1 MRRPTTWSDARTAR
15 RPAAAAVLFTLL
27 AGGTATAAT
36 DEPEVVARADW
47 GSGDGQ
53 LGRRGGEES
62 APEGPMSFAIT
73 PTEEIWVLDQVNLRL
88 VRFDAAGR
96 QDRALPLGS
105 DTFQDLALAPTG
117 ELVLLD
123 RLAARLVRVLDASGA
138 TVTETPLEG
147 YGIAEGG
154 GTTALFARDDG
165 VWVEYDH
172 RRAVRVMGPQY
183 EPLFFRNDHGGR
195 ALGPDVLGFA
205 RRAGG
210 AQVELWTV
218 DRKRDVVLADA
229 LVTFDEPV
237 ARIVTLAAAPQRGVV
252 LAVHAMTEDPAQ
264 DDRVTHEMLE
274 VRYLDATLA
283 ERRRL
288 RTTPSVGAWEQ
299 FKELEVSADG
309 TLWQL
314 AFVADGVEVRR
325 WRP

>member
-1 MRRPTTWSDARTAR
+1 MRRSATWSNTWTAR
-15 RPAAAAVLFTLL
+15 RPAAVVVLIALL
-27 AGGTATAAT
+27 GGGTAAAAT
-36 DEPEVVARADW
+36 DEPELAVRAEW

-73 PTEEIWVLDQVNLRL
+73 PNDEVWVLDQVNRRL

-96 QDRALPLGS
+96 QDRSLPIGA
-105 DTFQDLALAPTG
+105 DTFQDVALAPTG

-123 RLAARLVRVLDASGA
+123 RLAARLVRVLDAGG
-138 TVTETPLEG
+138 TVRGETALEG
-147 YGIAEGG
+147 LGIAEGG

-172 RRAVRVMGPQY
+172 RRTVRVMSPQF
-183 EPLFFRNDHGGR
+183 ESLFFRNDHGGR
-195 ALGPDVLGFA
+195 PLGAEVLGFA

-218 DRKRDVVLADA
+218 DRERDVVLAEA
-229 LVTFDEPV
+229 LLTFDEPV
-237 ARIVTLAAAPQRGVV
+237 ARIVTLAAAPQDGVV
-252 LAVHAMTEDPAQ
+252 LAVHGMTEDPAQ
-264 DDRVTHEMLE
+264 EYRVVHEALE
-274 VRYLDATLA
+274 VRFLDAGLA

-288 RTTPSVGAWEQ
+288 RTAPSVGAWEQ
-299 FKELEVSADG
+299 FKELEVAADG
-309 TLWQL
+309 SLWQL
-314 AFVADGVEVRR
+314 AFVAEGVEVRR

>member
-1 MRRPTTWSDARTAR
+1 MRRSATWNDARTAR
-15 RPAAAAVLFTLL
+15 PTAAATVLFTLL
-27 AGGTATAAT
+27 AGGTAAAAT
-36 DEPEVVARADW
+36 DEPQLVVRADW

-53 LGRRGGEES
+53 LGRRGGQES
-62 APEGPMSFAIT
+62 APEGPMSFAVT
-73 PTEEIWVLDQVNLRL
+73 PTGEVWVLDQVNRRL
-88 VRFDAAGR
+88 VRFDTAGR
-96 QDRALPLGS
+96 QDRTLPLGS
-105 DTFQDLALAPTG
+105 DTFQDLALAPG
-117 ELVLLD
+117 GQLVLLD
-123 RLAARLVRVLDASGA
+123 RLAARLVRVLDEGG
-138 TVTETPLEG
+138 TVRGETPLEG
-147 YGIAEGG
+147 FGIAEGG

-172 RRAVRVMGPQY
+172 TRTVRVLGPQF

-195 ALGPDVLGFA
+195 PLGHDVLGFA

-218 DRKRDVVLADA
+218 DRARDVVLAET
-229 LVTFDEPV
+229 LLTFDEPV

-252 LAVHAMTEDPAQ
+252 VAVHGMTEDPAQ
-264 DDRVTHEMLE
+264 DYRVVHEVLE

-288 RTTPSVGAWEQ
+288 RTTPSTGAWEQ
-299 FKELEVSADG
+299 LKELEVSADG

-314 AFVADGVEVRR
+314 AFVAEGVEVRR

>member
-1 MRRPTTWSDARTAR
+1 MTTRRL
-15 RPAAAAVLFTLL
+15 AAGLGLATLL
-27 AGGTATAAT
+27 AGGTAAAAT
-36 DEPEVVARADW
+36 DEPEIVVRADW

-53 LGRRGGEES
+53 LGRRGGQES

-73 PTEEIWVLDQVNLRL
+73 PTDEVWVLDQVNRRL
-88 VRFDAAGR
+88 VRFDTAGR
-96 QDRALPLGS
+96 PDRTLPIGS
-105 DTFQDLALAPTG
+105 DTFQDLALAPG
-117 ELVLLD
+117 GQFVLLD
-123 RLAARLVRVLDASGA
+123 RLAARLVRVLDEGGS
-138 TVTETPLEG
+138 VRSETPLEG
-147 YGIAEGG
+147 VGIAEGG
-154 GTTALFARDDG
+154 GTTALFARGDG

-172 RRAVRVMGPQY
+172 TRTVRVLGPQF

-195 ALGPDVLGFA
+195 ALGADVLGFA

-218 DRKRDVVLADA
+218 DRERDVVLAETT
-229 LVTFDEPV
+229 LTFDEPV

-252 LAVHAMTEDPAQ
+252 VAVHGMTEDPAQ
-264 DDRVTHEMLE
+264 DFRVVHEALE
-274 VRYLDATLA
+274 VRCLDAGLA

-288 RTTPSVGAWEQ
+288 RTTPSVGEWEQ

-314 AFVADGVEVRR
+314 AFTADGVEVRR